1 MGKEA
6 RGLLRVVTKCL
17 AEHRE
22 FTTKVLTKVLGF
34 SRVDGDAHV
43 ITRESTSDLRRSP
56 RVPQAAPCYL
66 ITGFGAVYEALG
78 VASRSAYVIRGDVD
92 CFMVSS

>member
-6 RGLLRVVTKCL
+6 KGLLRVVTKCL

-22 FTTKVLTKVLGF
+22 FTTKVLTKVIGF
-34 SRVDGDAHV
+34 SRVDGDAHG

-66 ITGFGAVYEALG
+66 ITPTRRRTRAASGGGGMV
-78 VASRSAYVIRGDVD
+78 VAAEER
-92 CFMVSS
+92 